1 MCAILSQISITLKST
16 KKLTWYAFSDL
27 QTEVDTGNVNLAKAR
42 TDLKE
47 AQDLIDQLANQ
58 IQELQFTNQLL
69 KDEHQASV
77 LAWNSKE
84 KELLEVQK
92 ENGTL
97 VKQIMEFKV
106 TQPFNH

>member
-1 MCAILSQISITLKST
+1 M
-16 KKLTWYAFSDL
+16 
-27 QTEVDTGNVNLAKAR
+27 DTGNVNLAKAR

-106 TQPFNH
+106 TQPFNY

>member
-1 MCAILSQISITLKST
+1 M
-16 KKLTWYAFSDL
+16 
-27 QTEVDTGNVNLAKAR
+27 DTGNVNLAKAR

-106 TQPFNH
+106 THPFNHLDCFKTYYVKILFRVGGGY